1 MQKIAVIGLGRFG
14 IALARKLGESGV
26 QVIALDRAQQPVN
39 EIKDHVGLAVRL
51 DSTDRQALLSQDID
65 NVDVCVIAI
74 GENFE
79 ASLLTTALVKQLGV
93 PRIICRAQTEL
104 HAEIFRQIGA
114 HQVVQPEQ
122 EAGTH
127 IARRLAN
134 PKLADVIPLS
144 TDFSLVEFHAP
155 QEFLGQSVRNIGL
168 REKYNVNLVVVKRVE
183 EAETTD
189 GEPNEERTIIRVS
202 RPDDVIEPDDI
213 LVLVGENEALA
224 HLPKA

>member
-1 MQKIAVIGLGRFG
+1 MHKIAVIGLGRFG

-39 EIKDHVGLAVRL
+39 EIKDHVDLAVRL
-51 DSTDRQALLSQDID
+51 DATDRQALLSQDID
-65 NVDVCVIAI
+65 NVDVCVVAI

-93 PRIICRAQTEL
+93 PRIICRAQTAL
-104 HAEIFRQIGA
+104 HAEIFKQIGA

-122 EAGTH
+122 EAGAH

-134 PKLADVIPLS
+134 PKLGDVIPLS
-144 TDFSLVEFHAP
+144 TDFSLVEFQAP
-155 QEFLGQSVRNIGL
+155 QQFYGQTVRRIGL
-168 REKYNVNLVVVKRVE
+168 REKYNVNLVILKRTGD
-183 EAETTD
+183 ETRD
-189 GEPNEERTIIRVS
+189 GEPNEERISIRVP
-202 RPDDVIEPDDI
+202 RPDDVILPHDI

-224 HLPKA
+224 QLPKA